1 MNMKIKMRFAA
12 IIVVIV
18 IAICV
23 TVGVAVWRM
32 PGSESDIQTECANTE
47 QASEND
53 SDEESSRDTRVPE
66 EYRDKETHQDNNGNS
81 HIEEI
86 LKNMTIEE
94 KAAQLFIVT
103 PETVT
108 GESVLTEIDSSFV
121 NAYKEFPVGG
131 FIMMQENIIS
141 PEQITEMNGRLLEIG
156 SETTGVIPFIS
167 VDEEGGTVAR
177 IASNENFPVYNVG
190 NMSDIG
196 IEGSTQKAYEAASY
210 IGSYLT
216 DYGFNLD
223 FAPDADVW
231 INPENTVVKYRSF
244 SSDPQIASELT
255 AAAVKGFHNGGIWT
269 TLKHFPGH
277 GATVE
282 DSHEGFARSDRNLN
296 ELRQCEFLPFE
307 YGIKEKSE
315 FVMVGHISV
324 PEASGENIPASLS
337 ETVVSD
343 FLRGE
348 LKYDGIIITDAMNM
362 GAISEYYSSSEAAV
376 MAVQAGVDMILMPS
390 DFQAARKGILDA
402 VRDGRILEER
412 LDESVRRILEL
423 KAKENF

>member
-1 MNMKIKMRFAA
+1 MNMKIKMRLAV
-12 IIVVIV
+12 IIMISV

-23 TVGVAVWRM
+23 TVGVAAWRM
-32 PGSESDIQTECANTE
+32 QESESDIQAECSDSE
-47 QASEND
+47 QTGGND
-53 SDEESSRDTRVPE
+53 SDKESSRDTQPPE
-66 EYRDKETHQDNNGNS
+66 EYRDKGNYQDNNGKS
-81 HIEEI
+81 YIEEI
-86 LKNMTIEE
+86 LKNMTVEE

-103 PETVT
+103 PETVI
-108 GESVLTEIDSSFV
+108 GESVLTEIDSGFV

-131 FIMMQENIIS
+131 FIMMKENIIS
-141 PEQITEMNGRLLEIG
+141 PEQITEMNSRLLEIG
-156 SETTGVIPFIS
+156 IETTGVIPFIS

-177 IASNENFPVYNVG
+177 IASNESFPVYNVG

>member
-53 SDEESSRDTRVPE
+53 SDEESSRDTQAPE

-86 LKNMTIEE
+86 LKNMTVEE

-131 FIMMQENIIS
+131 FIMMQGNIIS

-196 IEGSTQKAYEAASY
+196 IDGSTQKAYEAASY

-255 AAAVKGFHNGGIWT
+255 AAAVKGFHNSGIWT

-324 PEASGENIPASLS
+324 PEASGEDIPASLS

-423 KAKENF
+423 KVKENF

>member
-1 MNMKIKMRFAA
+1 MKIKMRF
-12 IIVVIV
+12 VVIIMVTV
-18 IAICV
+18 IVICV
-23 TVGVAVWRM
+23 TVGVAAWRM
-32 PGSESDIQTECANTE
+32 LGRESDIQTECSDSE
-47 QASEND
+47 QTSGND
-53 SDEESSRDTRVPE
+53 SDEENSRDTQEPE
-66 EYRDKETHQDNNGNS
+66 EYKGKGDYPDDNDNRNS
-81 HIEEI
+81 YIEEI
-86 LKNMTIEE
+86 LENMTVEE
-94 KAAQLFIVT
+94 KVAQLFIVT
-103 PETVT
+103 PETLT
-108 GESVLTEIDSSFV
+108 GESVLTEVDSSFV

-131 FIMMQENIIS
+131 FIVMQENIIS

-177 IASNENFPVYNVG
+177 IASNENFPVYKVG

-210 IGSYLT
+210 IGSYLA

-244 SSDPQIASELT
+244 SSDPQIASEMT
-255 AAAVKGFHNGGIWT
+255 AAAVKGFHNSGIWT

-282 DSHEGFARSDRNLN
+282 DSHEGFARSERNLE
-296 ELRQCEFLPFE
+296 ELRQCEFLPFK
-307 YGIKEKSE
+307 YGIREGSE
-315 FVMVGHISV
+315 FVMVGHISI
-324 PEASGENIPASLS
+324 PEASGEDIPASLS